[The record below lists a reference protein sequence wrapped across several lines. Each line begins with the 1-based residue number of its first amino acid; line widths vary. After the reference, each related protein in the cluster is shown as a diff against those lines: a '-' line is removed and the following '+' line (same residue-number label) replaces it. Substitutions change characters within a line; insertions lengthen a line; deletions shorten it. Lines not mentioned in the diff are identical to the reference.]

1 MMLSACATLP
11 PARPLDPQADA
22 QAFAARRLDDAGLSA
37 AETRLG
43 LSGKLAAA
51 WTPDRITV
59 AAWYFDPV
67 LAHARATATRAEAD
81 AAVTAQRPNPTLN
94 LSSEKVFSGA
104 AGVAPWTLGA
114 TVLLPLLHPGEAAAR
129 RAVAAAD
136 TAAAR
141 DQAAQA
147 IWQSRSRAIAALRD
161 VVLDRRAQT
170 WARASAQV
178 DAAYLD
184 AARQRRRAGESDAS
198 AQLAAELDV
207 QRAQADLATRQ
218 AQAAAAEHA
227 LAAAIGVPHAALD
240 GVALSWPG
248 LDALPALSA
257 LPSAALAE
265 DAAWNRLDLAVL
277 LQRYR
282 AAAAQV
288 RAARGSRYP
297 QLALAPGYLYDRGAR
312 KFTFGAEVELPLFH
326 GAGAR
331 IRATAAARDEAA
343 TAVGALQARI
353 VNELDAARAD
363 YALRYAAW
371 RHTSA
376 MAASAQGLARRAE
389 QQRAAGQVDR
399 LTELTASAS
408 ANAAHLS
415 TVDALSRAWTALG
428 HLEDVLQRPLWPASQ
443 LPVAPGPLAAS
454 RSFSPTE
461 AEATHADAH

>member
-1 MMLSACATLP
+1 MLSACAALP
-11 PARPLDPQADA
+11 PARPLDLQANA

-43 LSGKLAAA
+43 LSGKLAAP

-67 LAHARATATRAEAD
+67 LAHARATAARVEA
-81 AAVTAQRPNPTLN
+81 AAVVTAQRPNPTLN

-114 TVLLPLLHPGEAAAR
+114 AVLLPLLHPGEAAAR

-170 WARASAQV
+170 WAHSGAQV

-184 AARQRRRAGESDAS
+184 AVRQRRHAGESDAS
-198 AQLAAELDV
+198 AELVAELDV

-218 AQAAAAEHA
+218 AQVAAAEHA

-248 LDALPALSA
+248 LDAPPAPSA

-282 AAAAQV
+282 AAEAHM

-312 KFTFGAEVELPLFH
+312 KFTFGVEVELPLFH

-343 TAVGALQARI
+343 AAVHALQARI

-363 YALRYAAW
+363 YALRYVAW
-371 RHTSA
+371 RHASA
-376 MAASAQGLARRAE
+376 MATSAQDLARRAE

-399 LTELTASAS
+399 LTELAASAS
-408 ANAAHLS
+408 VNAARLS
-415 TVDALSRAWTALG
+415 AVDALSRAWTALG

-443 LPVAPGPLAAS
+443 LPVSPGPLAAS

-461 AEATHADAH
+461 VEATHADAH